1 MGIALKHLSESE
13 RAQIAR
19 SLFKVTSPDKNRGE
33 LIGLCP
39 IHGESNPSF
48 SYNYQKDVYNCASCN
63 ASGDLL
69 KLWSEVKGYGQK
81 EGFKAF
87 CTEYGIKLK
96 NDDDHYHRSAGTPKN
111 QEKVCNLP
119 KNEQGA
125 CSHVWGM
132 CDEKKC
138 CNNCTEVSCGS
149 RCANSTPASSP
160 APGELTH
167 EQVIEQMNRAWE
179 KFPVLPAAMIARM
192 EKERGW
198 SPSVIEMLD
207 LRFETWRMSKKG
219 ELYQVQEPVKIAIP
233 IRNTSGNL
241 INIRLY
247 QPGAKEYKIISFGK
261 TTGKSAL
268 FPEGPQY
275 SDKPVLLTEGE
286 SDTIC
291 ALSHGF
297 NAITQTSKLINWP
310 KEHLAPFKDRDVII
324 AYDAD
329 APGQKYARAAAEA
342 LTGTAKSVRMLLW
355 PAFMGIDESG
365 AIPDKHGQDLTDF
378 FVRHGKTADDLQAL
392 VDAAAPWPPE
402 PVKISEPI
410 CDNIQPPTSSS
421 DGKKQEKADS
431 IEDTND
437 VLQFYDHGVNNRF
450 SFKPRL
456 LAEKI
461 MQDHKLMYCK
471 DTGDIYRW
479 NGKFWDEYDE
489 SYLRK
494 AAIDLLRNEAKKGMV
509 DDAVYQIKNLVTIP
523 HGRALNDQ
531 LDWICIQ
538 NGILNLKTFELL
550 PHDPDCYFTSALP
563 VSFNPDSTDRCTRWE
578 QFLLETIETPGPIA
592 QLQEF
597 FGYCLVRHAKYQK
610 CLFLLGPGEDG
621 KSKTLDILKEMIGEI
636 NCAAV
641 SFGDLEK
648 EFHRSSL
655 YHKMLNI
662 STEIGAQ
669 AIESPYFKAI
679 TSGDPI
685 SAAFK
690 NVDNFTFSPYVKLA
704 FAGNSLPRVRDNS
717 HGYFRRFMPIQYK
730 NQFFE
735 DDPRRDPDLMDKLR
749 KELPEIF
756 FWAICGLKRLT
767 EQKRFTNCDE
777 TRSLMMKYR
786 RSNNPILCY
795 IEDECELGP
804 EMSVLT
810 DDLYSDYK
818 TYAGRNGY
826 SIMNKENFFREL
838 YVAQE
843 SLRRYRPN
851 KGGERLNMVKGI
863 SIHGKF
869 NGDGAT

>member
-13 RAQIAR
+13 RARIAR
-19 SLFKVTSPDKNRGE
+19 TLYKVTSEDKTRGE
-33 LIGLCP
+33 LIGICP

-48 SYNYQKDVYNCASCN
+48 SYNYKKDVYKCLSCN
-63 ASGDLL
+63 ADGDLL
-69 KLWSEVKGYGQK
+69 KLWSEVHNLGQK

-87 CTEYGIKLK
+87 CAEHGIYTKSEE
-96 NDDDHYHRSAGTPKN
+96 NYPPRSVA
-111 QEKVCNLP
+111 
-119 KNEQGA
+119 
-125 CSHVWGM
+125 
-132 CDEKKC
+132 
-138 CNNCTEVSCGS
+138 
-149 RCANSTPASSP
+149 STGGLDSSEPDGSSP
-160 APGELTH
+160 PSSPTPGEFTH
-167 EQVIEQMNRAWE
+167 EQVMEQMNRAWE
-179 KFPVLPAAMIARM
+179 KFPALPASLVDRLQ
-192 EKERGW
+192 KERGW
-198 SPSVIEMLD
+198 HPEWIETLD
-207 LRFETWRMSKKG
+207 LRLETWRLSKKG
-219 ELYQVQEPVKIAIP
+219 ELYQVKEPCKIAIP
-233 IRNTSGNL
+233 IRDIAGNL

-247 QPGAKEYKIISFGK
+247 QPGAKQYKIISFAK
-261 TTGKSAL
+261 TVGSSKL
-268 FPEGPQY
+268 FPERPRY
-275 SDKPVLLTEGE
+275 SDKPVLLCEGE

-297 NAITQTSKLINWP
+297 NAITQTSKLIKWS
-310 KEHLAPFKDRDVII
+310 KEHLAPFKGRDVII

-329 APGQKYARAAAEA
+329 EPGQKYARAAAEA
-342 LTGTAKSVRMLLW
+342 LSGHAESVRMLLW
-355 PAFMGIDESG
+355 PAFMGDDETG
-365 AIPDKHGQDLTDF
+365 AIPEKHGQDLTDF
-378 FVRHGKTADDLQAL
+378 FVRHSKSAADLQAL
-392 VDAAAPWPPE
+392 IDKAYPWPPE
-402 PVKISEPI
+402 PVEI
-410 CDNIQPPTSSS
+410 PPTETKD
-421 DGKKQEKADS
+421 DGS
-431 IEDTND
+431 VEDTND
-437 VLQFYDHGVNNRF
+437 VLQFFDHGVNNRF
-450 SFKPRL
+450 SFKPRK

-461 MQDHKLMYCK
+461 MQDHKLMFCK
-471 DTGDIYRW
+471 DTGDVYRW
-479 NGKFWDEYDE
+479 NGKYWDEYDE

-509 DDAVYQIKNLVTIP
+509 DDAIFQVKNLVTIP
-523 HGRALNDQ
+523 HGRTLNDQ
-531 LDWICIQ
+531 MDWICVQ
-538 NGILNLKTFELL
+538 NGILNLNTFELL
-550 PHDPDCYFTSALP
+550 PHDPDCYFTGALP
-563 VSFNPDSTDRCTRWE
+563 VSYNPDSDDRCTRWE
-578 QFLLETIETPGPIA
+578 QFLQETIETPGPIA

-641 SFGDLEK
+641 SFSDLEK

-730 NQFFE
+730 HQFLE
-735 DDPRRDPDLMDKLR
+735 DDPHRDPDLMDKLR
-749 KELPEIF
+749 AELSEIF
-756 FWAICGLKRLT
+756 IWALCGLKRLT
-767 EQKRFTNCDE
+767 DQKRFTNCDE
-777 TRSLMMKYR
+777 TKALMMKYR

-804 EMSVLT
+804 ENAVKT

-818 TYAGRNGY
+818 CYAGRNGY

-851 KGGERLNMVKGI
+851 KGGERLNMVRGI
-863 SIHGKF
+863 RIVSQQTDG
-869 NGDGAT
+869 GAT

>member
-1 MGIALKHLSESE
+1 MGIALKHLSEYQ
-13 RAQIAR
+13 RAEIAR
-19 SLFKVTSPDKNRGE
+19 SLFRVTSEDHNKGE
-33 LIGLCP
+33 LHGLCP
-39 IHGESNPSF
+39 IHGDKNPSF
-48 SYNYQKDVYNCASCN
+48 SYNYKKDVYKCLSSCSEDN
-63 ASGDLL
+63 ADGDLA
-69 KLWSEVKGYGQK
+69 KLWIIVKGYDRR

-87 CTEYGIKLK
+87 CNEFGIKTD
-96 NDDDHYHRSAGTPKN
+96 NHTDHNHPSPQRSNAPD
-111 QEKVCNLP
+111 LAP
-119 KNEQGA
+119 SA
-125 CSHVWGM
+125 PS
-132 CDEKKC
+132 
-138 CNNCTEVSCGS
+138 S
-149 RCANSTPASSP
+149 APAADVP
-160 APGELTH
+160 VLTH
-167 EQVIEQMNRAWE
+167 EQVVEQMNRAWE
-179 KFPVLPAAMIARM
+179 KFPVLPAAFVERM

-198 SPSVIEMLD
+198 SPAMIEMLD
-207 LRFETWRMSKKG
+207 LRLETWRLSRKG
-219 ELYQVQEPVKIAIP
+219 ELYQVKEPIGEPVKIAMP
-233 IRNTSGNL
+233 IRDLDGNL

-247 QPGAKEYKIISFGK
+247 HPGAEEFKIISFGK
-261 TTGKSAL
+261 TVGASAL
-268 FPEGPQY
+268 FPQEPLDDGRPFLIP
-275 SDKPVLLTEGE
+275 SDVDNPTIKDSKYCHGLPVLLCEGE

-297 NAITQTSKLINWP
+297 NAITQTSKLIRWP
-310 KEHLAPFKDRDVII
+310 EKHLKPFKGRNVVI

-329 APGQKYARAAAEA
+329 KPGQKYARAAAEA
-342 LTGTAKSVRMLLW
+342 LKGVAKSVRMLLW
-355 PAFMGIDESG
+355 PAFMGKDDTGEL
-365 AIPDKHGQDLTDF
+365 PDKHGQDLTDF
-378 FVRHGKTADDLQAL
+378 FVRHQKTAADLQAL
-392 VDAAAPWPPE
+392 IDSAYPWPPPPVEIAPPAE
-402 PVKISEPI
+402 PTPPPGPKDENKK
-410 CDNIQPPTSSS
+410 DN
-421 DGKKQEKADS
+421 ADD
-431 IEDTND
+431 IDDTND

-450 SFKPRL
+450 SFKPRR

-461 MQDHKLMYCK
+461 MQDHKLMFCK
-471 DTGDIYRW
+471 DTGDVYRW
-479 NGKFWDEYDE
+479 NGKYWDEYDE

-494 AAIDLLRNEAKKGMV
+494 IAIDLLRTESKKGMV
-509 DDAVYQIKNLVTIP
+509 DDAVYQVKNLVTMP

-531 LDWICIQ
+531 MDWICIQ
-538 NGILNLKTFELL
+538 NGILNLNTFELRE
-550 PHDPDCYFTSALP
+550 HDPDCFFTGALP
-563 VSFNPDSTDRCTRWE
+563 VSYNPDSSDRCVRWE
-578 QFLLETIETPGPIA
+578 QFLSETIETPGPIA

-621 KSKTLDILKEMIGEI
+621 KSKTLDILKDMIGEI

-655 YHKMLNI
+655 FHKMLNI

-730 NQFFE
+730 HQFME

-749 KELPEIF
+749 SELSEIF
-756 FWAICGLKRLT
+756 IWSLCGLKRLT
-767 EQKRFTNCDE
+767 DQKRFTNCDE
-777 TRSLMMKYR
+777 TKALMMKYR

-795 IEDECELGP
+795 IEDECEIGADNA
-804 EMSVLT
+804 VKT

-818 TYAGRNGY
+818 SYAGRNGY

-851 KGGERLNMVKGI
+851 IHGERLNMVRGI
-863 SIHGKF
+863 RIAVKLPEVG
-869 NGDGAT
+869 TT

>member
-1 MGIALKHLSESE
+1 MGIALEHLSESQ

-19 SLFKVTSPDKNRGE
+19 SLFKITSEDHNKGE
-33 LIGLCP
+33 LHGLCP
-39 IHGESNPSF
+39 IHGDKNPSF
-48 SYNYQKDVYNCASCN
+48 SYNYKKDVYKCLSSCTEDN
-63 ASGDLL
+63 ADGDLA
-69 KLWSEVKGYGQK
+69 KLWIIVKGLDRV

-87 CTEYGIKLK
+87 CAEFGIETQRAQF
-96 NDDDHYHRSAGTPKN
+96 DHHDR
-111 QEKVCNLP
+111 
-119 KNEQGA
+119 
-125 CSHVWGM
+125 
-132 CDEKKC
+132 
-138 CNNCTEVSCGS
+138 
-149 RCANSTPASSP
+149 PAVKHDP
-160 APGELTH
+160 PPVAPIPPDPDALTH
-167 EQVIEQMNRAWE
+167 EQVIEQMSRAWE
-179 KFPVLPAAMIARM
+179 KFPALPAEYVSRM
-192 EKERGW
+192 ERERGW
-198 SPSVIEMLD
+198 SKEWIETLD
-207 LRFETWRMSKKG
+207 LRLETWRLSKKG
-219 ELYQVQEPVKIAIP
+219 ELYAVKEPVKIAIP
-233 IRNTSGNL
+233 IRDTAGNL
-241 INIRLY
+241 INVRLY
-247 QPGAKEYKIISFGK
+247 QPGAKEFKIISFGK
-261 TTGKSAL
+261 TVGTSAL
-268 FPEGPQY
+268 FPSKPFY
-275 SDKPVLLTEGE
+275 DDKAVLITEGE

-297 NAITQTSKLINWP
+297 NAITQTSKLTKWP
-310 KEHLAPFKDRDVII
+310 DDHLKPFKGRNVVI

-329 APGQKYARAAAEA
+329 QPGQKYARAAAIA
-342 LTGTAKSVRMLLW
+342 LTGVAKSVRMLLW
-355 PAFMGIDESG
+355 PDFMGIDESG
-365 AIPDKHGQDLTDF
+365 AIPIKHGQDLTDY
-378 FVRHGKTADDLQAL
+378 FVRHGESADDLHEL
-392 VDAAAPWPPE
+392 IAAAAIWPPA
-402 PVKISEPI
+402 PVDI
-410 CDNIQPPTSSS
+410 PPTAGAP
-421 DGKKQEKADS
+421 DNKKTDAGT

-437 VLQFYDHGVNNRF
+437 ILQFYDNGVNNRF
-450 SFKPRL
+450 SFKPRR

-461 MQDHKLMYCK
+461 MQDHQLMFCK

-479 NGKFWDEYDE
+479 NGKYWDEYDE

-494 AAIDLLRNEAKKGMV
+494 AAIDLLRTEAKKGMV
-509 DDAVYQIKNLVTIP
+509 DDAVYQVKNLVTIP
-523 HGRALNDQ
+523 HGRTLNDQ
-531 LDWICIQ
+531 MDWICVQ
-538 NGILNLKTFELL
+538 NGILNLNTFELR
-550 PHDPDCYFTSALP
+550 PHDPDCYFTGALP
-563 VSFNPDSTDRCTRWE
+563 VSYNPDSQDRCTRWE

-621 KSKTLDILKEMIGEI
+621 KSKTLDILKDMIGEI

-641 SFGDLEK
+641 SFSDLEK

-730 NQFFE
+730 HQFLE

-749 KELPEIF
+749 GELSEIF
-756 FWAICGLKRLT
+756 IWALCGLKRLT
-767 EQKRFTNCDE
+767 DQKRFTNCDE
-777 TRSLMMKYR
+777 TKALMMKYR

-804 EMSVLT
+804 ENAVKT

-851 KGGERLNMVKGI
+851 RDGERLNMVRGI
-863 SIHGKF
+863 RIASQINEG
-869 NGDGAT
+869 GTV